1 MDYVRHMPTSALQQA
16 CAVLCSGGLVGMPT
30 ETVYGLA
37 ADATHDEAVA
47 RIYTYKNRPQ
57 FNPLI
62 LHVASLAMAEDFAHL
77 TPQSKCLMQHFWFD
91 EPTPLTLVLPKREGT
106 KLSPLATAGL
116 NTVAVRIPHHPLA
129 LALIEMYGSPLVA
142 PSANPSNHLSAT
154 RADVVQSYFP
164 DLCVLD
170 GGPCPVGLEST
181 IIQPLEDGQVVLLRP
196 GGTAVENLEAF
207 LGKPLLTPAAG
218 PINAPGML
226 KRHYAPR
233 TPLYINQTHA
243 QPGEALLGFGPGAPH
258 AHLNLSPTGN
268 VVEAAANLFG
278 MLHTLD
284 CGGYTAIRVMP
295 IPRHGLGLAIND
307 RLSRAT
313 AQEDT

>member
-1 MDYVRHMPTSALQQA
+1 
-16 CAVLCSGGLVGMPT
+16 MPT

-37 ADATHDEAVA
+37 ADAIHDEAVA
-47 RIYTYKNRPQ
+47 CIYTYKNRPQ

-62 LHVASLAMAEDFAHL
+62 VHVASLAMVEAFAHI
-77 TPQSKCLMQHFWFD
+77 TPQTKGLMQHFWFD
-91 EPTPLTLVLPKREGT
+91 EPTPLTFVLPKREGT

-116 NTVAVRIPHHPLA
+116 TTVAVRMPHHPLA

-154 RADVVQSYFP
+154 RADVVQGYFP
-164 DLCVLD
+164 GLYVLD

-181 IIQPLEDGQVVLLRP
+181 IIQPLEDGRVALLRP
-196 GGTAVENLEAF
+196 GGTAVENLEVF
-207 LGKPLLTPAAG
+207 LGEPLLTPAAG

-233 TPLYINQTHA
+233 TPLYRNQTYA
-243 QPGEALLGFGPGAPH
+243 EPGEALLGFGPDVPH
-258 AHLNLSPTGN
+258 ATLNLSPSSN

-284 CGGYTAIRVMP
+284 QGGYTAIRVMP
-295 IPRHGLGLAIND
+295 LPTHGLGLAIND
-307 RLSRAT
+307 RLSRASVK
-313 AQEDT
+313 DNNHD